1 MSSIGSEKAYF
12 INDDGGATFYVQF
25 NPKEMKLDE
34 SAAWKESKE
43 FQIDKPLVEFDRG
56 KASSLS
62 MELIFDTTDTGE
74 DVRERWTSKLAGFVS
89 VTVSDTDNVHDAT
102 RPPRCTFNWGSFS
115 FPAVIESV
123 STSFIMF
130 ASNGNPLRAKVA
142 IKLKERNEEQIG
154 TGAGPGVTLSAPV
167 SAFGGRSNSRTE
179 SAKISAGSGQG
190 QTAAM
195 QDHAG
200 VGTNA
205 TQSATGFTGV
215 STYTVQEGDTL
226 SGIALFLSIE
236 FWWIACANNIEDPM
250 NLTPGDTLVIP
261 PSQQVAEVFQHLPAG
276 DNKWYWG
283 DYDPQLNPDSD
294 LADIF
299 AIYDGE
305 WDPFAEQELEDLG
318 AETALEV
325 GVGDQVSGDWA
336 MSEYEG
342 NAPDATVFERPGAV
356 DSSFERIGREGD
368 GAQAMAA
375 GPGVSDYEG
384 NAAAATEF
392 ERPDAVDGSIERI
405 GSEGDGAQAMAA
417 GPDATGAQGDGAQA
431 MAAGP
436 GVSGY
441 DGDRPDETEFAHG
454 ESGSSDI
461 FSVYAPPK
469 DDEQGGAP
477 PASAG
482 SSSTTMERPSDPA
495 PAASNEAARSQSSAS
510 AASSG
515 ASGAPPSAAVKVDVK
530 KVADT
535 VSRANRNRGS
545 DDS

>member
-1 MSSIGSEKAYF
+1 MSAVGSEKAYF

-43 FQIDKPLVEFDRG
+43 FQVDKPLVEFDRG
-56 KASSLS
+56 KASSLT
-62 MELIFDTTDTGE
+62 MELIFDTTDSGD
-74 DVRERWTSKLAGFVS
+74 DVRDKWTSKLAGFVA
-89 VTVSDTDNVHDAT
+89 VTVSDTKNVHEAT

-115 FPAVIESV
+115 FPAVIEKV

-130 ASNGNPLRAKVA
+130 ASNGNPLRAKVS
-142 IKLKERNEEQIG
+142 ITLKERCETQTG
-154 TGAGPGVTLSAPV
+154 TGSEQGVTLSAPV

-179 SAKISAGSGQG
+179 SAKISAGAGQG
-190 QTAAM
+190 QTAAT

-205 TQSATGFTGV
+205 TQTATGFTGV

-236 FWWIACANNIEDPM
+236 FWWIACANNVDDPM

-261 PSQQVAEVFQHLPAG
+261 PNQQCAEIFQHKPPE
-276 DNKWYWG
+276 DNWYWG

-342 NAPDATVFERPGAV
+342 NAPDATTFDAPDAV
-356 DSSFERIGREGD
+356 EDGFAPIKAEGD
-368 GAQAMAA
+368 GAQGVAA
-375 GPGVSDYEG
+375 GPGVSD
-384 NAAAATEF
+384 
-392 ERPDAVDGSIERI
+392 
-405 GSEGDGAQAMAA
+405 
-417 GPDATGAQGDGAQA
+417 
-431 MAAGP
+431 
-436 GVSGY
+436 Y
-441 DGDRPDETEFAHG
+441 DGDRPDETEFEHG
-454 ESGSSDI
+454 ESGSADV
-461 FSVYAPPK
+461 FSIYSAPD
-469 DDEQGGAP
+469 DDEQEDA
-477 PASAG
+477 AVADSG
-482 SSSTTMERPSDPA
+482 SSPA
-495 PAASNEAARSQSSAS
+495 PAERSSEPAPSESTSSEESSAPSDAPPVAAIKSDSQSS
-510 AASSG
+510 
-515 ASGAPPSAAVKVDVK
+515 
-530 KVADT
+530 DT
-535 VSRANRNRGS
+535 VSRSNRNRGE

>member
-1 MSSIGSEKAYF
+1 MAQSGGSNLGAVGSEKALF
-12 INDDGGATFYVQF
+12 INDDGGATFHVQF

-34 SAAWKESKE
+34 AATWKESTE
-43 FQIDKPLVEFDRG
+43 FQIDKPLVEFERG

-74 DVRERWTSKLAGFVS
+74 DVRTRWTSKLAGFVS
-89 VTVSDTDNVHDAT
+89 VTVSDTDNCHDAT
-102 RPPRCTFNWGSFS
+102 RPPRCTFKWGSFV

-130 ASNGNPLRAKVA
+130 ASNGNPLRAKVLL
-142 IKLKERNEEQIG
+142 KLKERNEDQVG
-154 TGAGPGVTLSAPV
+154 TGAAPGVTLSAPV

-190 QTAAM
+190 QAPADQGTP
-195 QDHAG
+195 G

-205 TQSATGFTGV
+205 TQTASGFTGV
-215 STYTVQEGDTL
+215 STYCVQEGDTL

-236 FWWIACANNIEDPM
+236 FWWIAAANNIDDPM

-261 PSQQVAEVFQHLPAG
+261 PNQQCAEIFQHLPAE
-276 DNKWYWG
+276 DNWYWG

-342 NAPDATVFERPGAV
+342 TAPDATTFDAAGASA
-356 DSSFERIGREGD
+356 DTFAPIKAEGD
-368 GAQAMAA
+368 GAQ
-375 GPGVSDYEG
+375 GVDNDPGAS
-384 NAAAATEF
+384 
-392 ERPDAVDGSIERI
+392 
-405 GSEGDGAQAMAA
+405 
-417 GPDATGAQGDGAQA
+417 GAQGDGAQGVE
-431 MAAGP
+431 AGP
-436 GVSGY
+436 AVADY
-441 DGDRPDETEFAHG
+441 DGDRPDETEFEHG
-454 ESGSSDI
+454 ESGSSDV
-461 FSVYAPPK
+461 FSLYSAP
-469 DDEQGGAP
+469 DEDEQGEAAGAD
-477 PASAG
+477 SG
-482 SSSTTMERPSDPA
+482 SSSTAMERPSEPA
-495 PAASNEAARSQSSAS
+495 PAEANEASPSESTNSEMAS
-510 AASSG
+510 APSD
-515 ASGAPPSAAVKVDVK
+515 APPAAAANTDSK
-530 KVADT
+530 KAAET
-535 VSRANRNRGS
+535 VSRADRNRGD

>member
-43 FQIDKPLVEFDRG
+43 FQVDKPLVEFDRG
-56 KASSLS
+56 KASSLT
-62 MELIFDTTDTGE
+62 MELIFDTTDTGD
-74 DVRERWTSKLAGFVS
+74 DVRERWTSKLAGFVA
-89 VTVSDTDNVHDAT
+89 VTVGDEDNVHKAV

-115 FPAVIESV
+115 FPAVIEKV

-130 ASNGNPLRAKVA
+130 ASNGNPLRAKVS
-142 IKLKERNEEQIG
+142 ITLKERNEEQGG

-179 SAKISAGSGQG
+179 SAKISAKSGDG
-190 QTAAM
+190 QSAAT
-195 QDHAG
+195 QDTPG

-205 TQSATGFTGV
+205 TQTASGFTGV

-236 FWWIACANNIEDPM
+236 FWWIAAANNIDDPM

-261 PSQQVAEVFQHLPAG
+261 PSQQCAEIFQHLPPE
-276 DNKWYWG
+276 DNWYWG

-342 NAPDATVFERPGAV
+342 NAPDATEFVRPDAV

-368 GAQAMAA
+368 GAQAMEA
-375 GPGVSDYEG
+375 GPAVTAYEG
-384 NAAAATEF
+384 DAPDATEF
-392 ERPDAVDGSIERI
+392 ERPDAVDSSFERI
-405 GSEGDGAQAMAA
+405 GSEGDGAQGVDNDPGAS
-417 GPDATGAQGDGAQA
+417 GAQGDGAQA
-431 MAAGP
+431 MEAGP

-441 DGDRPDETEFAHG
+441 DGDRPDETEFEHG
-454 ESGSSDI
+454 ESGSSDV
-461 FSVYAPPK
+461 FSVYAPAD
-469 DDEQGGAP
+469 DDEQGGAAAAAGGGG
-477 PASAG
+477 AS
-482 SSSTTMERPSDPA
+482 TRMERPSDPA
-495 PAASNEAARSQSSAS
+495 PAASNESAPSESSTSAAAS
-510 AASSG
+510 APSE
-515 ASGAPPSAAVKVDVK
+515 APPQAAVKVDAK
-530 KVADT
+530 KAVED
-535 VSRANRNRGS
+535 VLSANRNRGS
-545 DDS
+545 DNS

>member
-34 SAAWKESKE
+34 AAAWKESEE

-56 KASSLS
+56 KASSLT
-62 MELIFDTTDTGE
+62 MELIFDTTDSGD
-74 DVRERWTSKLAGFVS
+74 DVREKWTSKLAGFVS

-115 FPAVIESV
+115 FPAVIEKV

-130 ASNGNPLRAKVA
+130 ASNGNPLRAKVS
-142 IKLKERNEEQIG
+142 ITLKERCEDQIG
-154 TGAGPGVTLSAPV
+154 TGSKEGVTLSAPV

-179 SAKISAGSGQG
+179 SAKISAGAGQG
-190 QTAAM
+190 QSAAA

-205 TQSATGFTGV
+205 TQTATGFTGV

-236 FWWIACANNIEDPM
+236 FWWIACANNIDDPM

-261 PSQQVAEVFQHLPAG
+261 PNQQCAEIFQHMPPE
-276 DNKWYWG
+276 DNWYWG

-342 NAPDATVFERPGAV
+342 APPEATTFEAPPAV
-356 DSSFERIGREGD
+356 DDGFEPIKAEGD
-368 GAQAMAA
+368 GAQGVAA
-375 GPGVSDYEG
+375 GPGVSEYSASAVEASTFD
-384 NAAAATEF
+384 A
-392 ERPDAVDGSIERI
+392 PDAAPDGFEAIN
-405 GSEGDGAQAMAA
+405 SE
-417 GPDATGAQGDGAQA
+417 GDGAQA

-441 DGDRPDETEFAHG
+441 DGDRPDASEFEHG
-454 ESGSSDI
+454 ESGSSDV
-461 FSVYAPPK
+461 FSLYASS
-469 DDEQGGAP
+469 DDDDQGGAAAGS
-477 PASAG
+477 ASESSSG
-482 SSSTTMERPSDPA
+482 SSSSTMERPSE
-495 PAASNEAARSQSSAS
+495 PAAEASGESSPSESTA
-510 AASSG
+510 AASSAA
-515 ASGAPPSAAVKVDVK
+515 ASSAAKPAAPAKVSLKEAVDS
-530 KVADT
+530 
-535 VSRANRNRGS
+535 VSRANRNRGN